1 MTTARDDAA
10 SAEHATKEP
19 LFYAGGAVDHG
30 DLLRAMSVEG
40 IDEEIGVLRLRLKEI
55 TNESPE
61 LVAEMLRAA
70 ELLVRAVAARYRMSP
85 KSRDEFADAVTD
97 ALTRLGQQIAPE
109 RFHDV

>member
-1 MTTARDDAA
+1 MTAAPDDRVPAVDQ
-10 SAEHATKEP
+10 EP
-19 LFYAGGAVDHG
+19 PFYAGGAVDG
-30 DLLRAMSVEG
+30 EQLLRAMRVDG
-40 IDEEIGVLRLRLKEI
+40 INEEIGVLRLRLKQI
-55 TNESPE
+55 TNEQPE

-97 ALTRLGQQIAPE
+97 VLTRLGQQVAPE